1 LLEELRVTLR
11 VRGLAEDGSRFL
23 MRNEFWTAPGEKL
36 VARVTSAGGWLDL
49 EARRLVV
56 PPEALVAAL
65 RLPPQTEDFELLP
78 SLRR

>member
-1 LLEELRVTLR
+1 
-11 VRGLAEDGSRFL
+11 
-23 MRNEFWTAPGEKL
+23 MRNEFWSAPGDKL

-49 EARRLVV
+49 KTRRLVV

-65 RLPPQTEDFELLP
+65 RLLPRTDDFELLP